1 MLAEDLAHFAVEQ
14 ASKLGFEYSEARVQR
29 DTFIT
34 VSLNSG
40 IPDVP
45 LKGEFY
51 GIGIRAIYKG
61 AMGFSS
67 TNVLTKDSVT
77 NVLENLKRTL
87 ESIAATKIN
96 EKVRMSEEDA
106 LTANWSVD
114 ERTPFEDV
122 NLDWFLKKTRE
133 LDELTKNESKIKQR
147 LIRLSGSL
155 QLKYFVNSEGT
166 MVRSR
171 VPRYLLT
178 AFITAYDASDIAQRF
193 IEIGG
198 SGGPEVLDRIKA
210 YEKFNEEIRA
220 ITNIVGRRKS
230 VKEDVYD
237 VVVGPEVAGI
247 MAHESI
253 GHPFE
258 ADRVRGREGAQGG
271 ESYLREIKSGKI
283 GSAEANIS
291 DDPTIPFSYGYFLF
305 DEEGV
310 KARKKELVKEGAVNE
325 LLHNRETAGEA
336 GINSNASARA
346 SNYSVEPII
355 RMSNT
360 FVEPGD
366 WTFEEIVKEVKD
378 GLFIKSFMEWN
389 IDDRRLN
396 QRYVGFEAY
405 RISNSEIQEPVK
417 GIIIETTTLNLWS
430 KLYARS
436 RELEFSAATCGKGDP
451 EQGVPVWT
459 GGPYLLF
466 KGLNLKVR

>member
-1 MLAEDLAHFAVEQ
+1 MLEEDLAHFAVQ
-14 ASKLGFEYSEARVQR
+14 QSSKMGFEYSEARVQR
-29 DTFIT
+29 DTII
-34 VSLNSG
+34 SINLNNG
-40 IPDVP
+40 MPDVP
-45 LKGEFY
+45 IKGELY
-51 GIGIRAIYKG
+51 GIGIRVIYKG

-67 TNVLTKDSVT
+67 TNVLTRESVLD
-77 NVLENLKRTL
+77 VLENLKRTL
-87 ESIAATKIN
+87 EGITATKEN
-96 EKVRMSEEDA
+96 EKIKMSEEDI

-114 ERTPFEDV
+114 ERRRFEDI
-122 NLDWFLKKTRE
+122 NLDWFLKKSKE
-133 LDELTKNESKIKQR
+133 LDDVAKNEEKIKQR

-155 QLKYFVNSEGT
+155 ELKYFVNSEGT
-166 MVRSR
+166 MIKSR
-171 VPRYLLT
+171 IPRYLFT
-178 AFITAYDASDIAQRF
+178 AFITAYDSSDIAQRF

-198 SGGPEVLDRIKA
+198 SGGPEVLDRLKTH
-210 YEKFNEEIRA
+210 EKFTEEIKT
-220 ITNIVGRRKS
+220 ITKIVGKRRS
-230 VKEDVYD
+230 IKEGVYN
-237 VVVGPEVAGI
+237 VIVGPEVAGI

-271 ESYLREIKSGKI
+271 ESYLRDIKSNKI

-310 KARKKELVKEGAVNE
+310 KARKKELVKGGSVKE
-325 LLHNRETAGEA
+325 LLHNRETAGEL
-336 GINSNASARA
+336 GIKSNASARA

-378 GLFIKSFMEWN
+378 GVFINSFMEWN

-405 RISNSEIQEPVK
+405 KISNSEISEPVK
-417 GIIIETTTLNLWS
+417 GVIIETTTLNLWS

-436 RELEFSAATCGKGDP
+436 KELEFSAATCGKGDP

-466 KGLNLKVR
+466 KDLNLKVR